1 MGPEDELKITLGGKT
16 DIGRVREKNE
26 DSFMAMTINEED
38 RGSLGVRAVLVVADG
53 MGGHVGGDV
62 ASRTAIRAVM
72 DALRP
77 SGYSRL
83 ETLGAT
89 MREAV
94 AGIVRVADE
103 RVREAG
109 GGGDKPPGTTFTSV
123 FVSENRAYI
132 GHVGDSRAYHIRN
145 DEIVP
150 VTEDHSFVGK
160 LIREGKLTLEEAKDF
175 PQKNII
181 LRSLGAGEPVTVDEP
196 TELFLQDGD
205 ILFLCSDGLWDLVS
219 EDEILGAFHGERS
232 IQKACD
238 RLVDLANFREGHDNI
253 TAVAALFG
261 KFQRNRALAFALPR
275 SGPVTEKIIAEEGAG
290 EQRFRRGPES
300 INVRTILMTAVGVLC
315 LLFVFLVSYVTVHL
329 AREDENRSGVSTD
342 DPNSLPATVI
352 EPPSAPIPG
361 PAVGP
366 ELPTTPGD
374 SPDSGDSTGEETPDG
389 TDGGEVSST
398 TKDPETSETDG
409 VTPADPG
416 ERGPATTPR
425 KDGQI

>member
-1 MGPEDELKITLGGKT
+1 MRSEDELKITLGGRT
-16 DIGRVREKNE
+16 DVGRVREKNE
-26 DSFMAMTINEED
+26 DSFVAMTINEGD

-62 ASRTAIRAVM
+62 ASRTAIRVVM

-83 ETLGAT
+83 ETLGDT
-89 MREAV
+89 MQDAV
-94 AGIVRVADE
+94 AGVVRRADE
-103 RVREAG
+103 RVRESG

-123 FVSENRAYI
+123 FVTGNRAYI

-160 LIREGKLTLEEAKDF
+160 LIREGKLTPEEAKDF

-196 TELFLQDGD
+196 EELFLQDGD

-261 KFQRNRALAFALPR
+261 KFHRNRALALAMPR
-275 SGPVTEKIIAEEGAG
+275 SGPITEKIITEEDAG
-290 EQRFRRGPES
+290 GEHLHRGPES

-315 LLFVFLVSYVTVHL
+315 LVFVFLVSYVAVHL
-329 AREDENRSGVSTD
+329 AQGDENKNGASMDGSS
-342 DPNSLPATVI
+342 PLPATVI
-352 EPPSAPIPG
+352 EPPTTPMPG
-361 PAVGP
+361 PVTGP
-366 ELPTTPGD
+366 EIPAAPGD
-374 SPDSGDSTGEETPDG
+374 ELDSGDKDPGGDG
-389 TDGGEVSST
+389 SGEVSSAT
-398 TKDPETSETDG
+398 DDPETVG
-409 VTPADPG
+409 VGGAPPADPG
-416 ERGPATTPR
+416 GGGTLTPR
-425 KDGQI
+425 GDGQF